1 MIKVK
6 HPLEKQNLN
15 QENFIQSIAE
25 DDREYHEL
33 LFSYGNA
40 VYIYNSL
47 EIEPTLVDYEEWL
60 EGLSDSIKEDMKNR
74 GFENCKT
81 ILSFTRYVRE
91 KSDIGMEEFVKEKMG
106 SSDFEKYQSLLK

>member
-15 QENFIQSIAE
+15 QENFIQSIAK

-47 EIEPTLVDYEEWL
+47 EIEPTLVDYEE
-60 EGLSDSIKEDMKNR
+60 
-74 GFENCKT
+74 CKGKC
-81 ILSFTRYVRE
+81 F
-91 KSDIGMEEFVKEKMG
+91 
-106 SSDFEKYQSLLK
+106 

>member
-6 HPLEKQNLN
+6 HPLEDKNIHQEKFIQNLVG
-15 QENFIQSIAE
+15 QE
-25 DDREYHEL
+25 REFHEL

-40 VYIYNSL
+40 VYIYHSL

-60 EGLSDSIKEDMKNR
+60 EGLSHPIKEEMKNR

-91 KSDIGMEEFVKEKMG
+91 KRDIGMEEFVKDKMG
-106 SSDFEKYQSLLK
+106 DEEYEKYQNLK